1 MKVQHVPIEWVNR
14 TWDMVE
20 GYLQAA
26 LEHAKGD
33 YTIDQVKSYLTQGS
47 WTLVVAS
54 DDENKVH
61 GAAAINFFNRPN
73 DRVAFIVAIG
83 GKLITNQDTFSQLK
97 QYLVAMGATALE
109 GASRESAA
117 RLWTRYGLTE
127 KYRIVGVKL

>member
-14 TWDMVE
+14 TWNMVE

-33 YTIDQVKSYLTQGS
+33 YTIDQVKSYLAQGN

-83 GKLITNQDTFSQLK
+83 GKLITNQDTFKQLK
-97 QYLVAMGATALE
+97 QYLIAMGATALE

-117 RLWTRYGLTE
+117 RLWMRYGLTE